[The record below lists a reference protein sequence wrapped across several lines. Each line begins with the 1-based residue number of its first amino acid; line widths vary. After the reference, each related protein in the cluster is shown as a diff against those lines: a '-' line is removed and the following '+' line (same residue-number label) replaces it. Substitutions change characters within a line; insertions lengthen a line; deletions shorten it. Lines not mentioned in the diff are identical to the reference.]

1 MNPKRPAKTPSAA
14 RWPGFTLIELILVVI
29 IVAVLSTI
37 AIPRYMNS
45 QMKYR
50 ADAAA
55 RRVAADLQVAQ
66 TRARIRSTPQTVT
79 FSLANSS
86 YTLDGM
92 PNPDHPAST
101 YTVGL
106 PEAPY
111 GATLVTVNFNGTATI
126 GFDQY
131 GMPIPATGGTAAV
144 RVGDQQRT
152 ISVEANTGRV
162 SVQ

>member
-1 MNPKRPAKTPSAA
+1 MNRKRPVKPPTSVP
-14 RWPGFTLIELILVVI
+14 RPGFTLIELILVVI
-29 IVAVLSTI
+29 IVAVLSAI
-37 AIPRYMNS
+37 AIPRYTNS

-79 FSLANSS
+79 FNLTSSS

-92 PNPDHPAST
+92 PHPDHPAKT
-101 YTVGL
+101 YTVSL

-111 GATLVTVNFNGTATI
+111 GASLVTVNFNGTATI